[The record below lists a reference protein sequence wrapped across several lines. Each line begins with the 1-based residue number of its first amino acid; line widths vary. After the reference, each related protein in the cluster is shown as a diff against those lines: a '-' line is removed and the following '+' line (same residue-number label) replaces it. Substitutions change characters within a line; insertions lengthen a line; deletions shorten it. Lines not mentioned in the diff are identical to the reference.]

1 MSSLG
6 DEMYYTMEP
15 EKVLVVM
22 MMVVV
27 IMMAV
32 MMMVVLVMVM
42 SARVAILDNVIMV
55 RYKVGDLSWDP
66 FNSSIAWR
74 ATSFS
79 SMS

>member
-1 MSSLG
+1 
-6 DEMYYTMEP
+6 MYYTMEP
-15 EKVLVVM
+15 EKVIVVM
-22 MMVVV
+22 MLVVV

-32 MMMVVLVMVM
+32 MMMVVTVMVM
-42 SARVAILDNVIMV
+42 SVREAILDNAIIF
-55 RYKVGDLSWDP
+55 RYKVGDLSWDR